1 MSLQSRYQPAE
12 NTPLAIGLVLCGVI
26 MFTPVFAAGKLADG
40 LLPAVV
46 LVWLRY
52 LGGAMTMGGYVALRG
67 LPDGTLKSPQ
77 WKLHLL
83 RAGLGTSGLGCI
95 IYASSRLP
103 VVDAAAIGL
112 TKGVMAIA
120 LAGLLLRETILL
132 RHWVAGILC
141 ALGAYLVVRS
151 SSVVSDLPGPWA
163 WDGVVAALLGA
174 FFIAC
179 EALMIKV
186 LARRESSVLVLG
198 YVNTFAAVIMAG
210 PVAWI
215 AATNG
220 VDWSFALPFL
230 ALGPVAIIG
239 QTFNIEAYR
248 RADAA
253 TLAPVGYSWVLT
265 AAALGYFVFGEVPTP
280 KAAFGALLIVAGGL
294 VLTFS
299 GSFRLRFSSPR

>member
-1 MSLQSRYQPAE
+1 MSPRSRYLPDE

-83 RAGLGTSGLGCI
+83 RAGLGTGGLGCI

-103 VVDAAAIGL
+103 VIDAAAIGL
-112 TKGVMAIA
+112 TKGFMAIA

-141 ALGAYLVVRS
+141 AFGAFLVVRS
-151 SSVVSDLPGPWA
+151 SAVVPGESGAWA

-186 LARRESSVLVLG
+186 LARRESAVLVLG
-198 YVNTFAAVIMAG
+198 YVNAFAAVIMTL
-210 PVAWI
+210 PVVWI
-215 AATNG
+215 AVTDG
-220 VDWSFALPFL
+220 IDWVFALPFL

-265 AAALGYFVFGEVPTP
+265 AAAFGYLFFGEVPTL

-299 GSFRLRFSSPR
+299 SRFRLRFSAPR

>member
-1 MSLQSRYQPAE
+1 MSLQSRYQPVE
-12 NTPLAIGLVLCGVI
+12 STPLAVGLVLCGVI

-52 LGGAMTMGGYVALRG
+52 LGGAMTMGGVVMVRG
-67 LPDGTLKSPQ
+67 LPDGTLKSTQ

-83 RAGLGTSGLGCI
+83 RAGLGTGGLGCI

-112 TKGVMAIA
+112 TKGFMAIA

-132 RHWVAGILC
+132 RHWIAGALC

-151 SSVVSDLPGPWA
+151 SLPPTGQSGSWV
-163 WDGVVAALLGA
+163 WDGVLAALLGA

-198 YVNTFAAVIMAG
+198 YVNMFAAVIMTV
-210 PVAWI
+210 PVVWI
-215 AATNG
+215 AVTDG
-220 VDWSFALPFL
+220 IDWSFALQFL

-253 TLAPVGYSWVLT
+253 TLAPVGYSWVLS
-265 AAALGYFVFGEVPTP
+265 AAAFGYLFFGEVPTP
-280 KAAFGALLIVAGGL
+280 KAAFGALLIAAGGF
-294 VLTFS
+294 VLTF
-299 GSFRLRFSSPR
+299 GGRFRLRFSACR